1 MITTLI
7 DVRADALAC
16 PRAYGDPRLSGVL
29 LDPAA
34 AVPAMAGTASKG
46 GRYADHDACSAD
58 FGDAQ
63 VSTVDNFTTRSGPPP
78 LCSPPA

>member
-1 MITTLI
+1 MITTLS
-7 DVRADALAC
+7 VRADVLAC

-34 AVPAMAGTASKG
+34 AVPAMAASAASKG
-46 GRYADHDACSAD
+46 GRYADHDARSAD

-63 VSTVDNFTTRSGPPP
+63 VSTVDNFTTRSGPP